1 MSGWLLLY
9 INDMTDKNVYMEGND
24 VEMDEIMLKVYIVH
38 S

>member
-1 MSGWLLLY
+1 MY